1 MPAMAWDV
9 GILAAKARL
18 APATRALLMNA
29 YLNFMDS
36 VMRFW
41 MNWMDLVTRFGAN
54 AVTEALIP
62 SRNALIRAS
71 ASSDQQADVGKAS
84 SLFDLHGLYQGSR
97 WDHIYSAPEH
107 VVINTNFYFGDVA
120 RVAERRPG
128 SIAERHCSG
137 DTNCS

>member
-1 MPAMAWDV
+1 
-9 GILAAKARL
+9 
-18 APATRALLMNA
+18 MNA
-29 YLNFMDS
+29 SLNVIDS

-41 MNWMDLVTRFGAN
+41 MNWMGLVTRLGAD

-62 SRNALIRAS
+62 SRNALIQAS